1 MQAHRLSQSPSKH
14 VVAFL
19 AALLCTAL
27 QLAAVVALADTPAT
41 SAGVQM
47 VELERVVVTGKR
59 VAATE
64 APQQQVAGVCEP
76 PALQR
81 C

>member
-1 MQAHRLSQSPSKH
+1 MHTHRLSQSPSSH
-14 VVAFL
+14 VVAFV
-19 AALLCTAL
+19 AAVLCTAV
-27 QLAAVVALADTPAT
+27 QLAAVVALADTPAP
-41 SAGVQM
+41 AGVQL

-64 APQQQVAGVCEP
+64 APQQLARVCESREP
-76 PALQR
+76 QR

>member
-1 MQAHRLSQSPSKH
+1 MHTHRLSQSPSSH
-14 VVAFL
+14 VVAF
-19 AALLCTAL
+19 AAAVLCTAV
-27 QLAAVVALADTPAT
+27 QLAAVVALADTPAP
-41 SAGVQM
+41 AGVQL

-64 APQQQVAGVCEP
+64 APQQLAGVCESREP
-76 PALQR
+76 QR